1 MSLLTADQ
9 EIQEQQEQEPETEQK
24 RRVDW
29 EKVFRRTVLSL
40 GFGILGLV
48 AVLVVPYFKLA
59 KRVDQNL
66 AVGPFQHT
74 FNYYS
79 AAESFSIGD
88 PMTAADL
95 AAAVKR
101 TGTKYTL
108 AGNTVTVDGAGPVEI
123 QFANDH
129 VSSITD
135 LTNHRKVHEY
145 QLPAQL
151 IANMSDQGRAKR
163 TMVRYDELPPVL
175 IKAIISAED
184 KRFFKHAGF
193 DAPRMAEAFY
203 VDLKQ
208 HRKEQGASTI
218 SMQLARNLWLDHDK
232 NWRRKIAEALITLH
246 LESMLNKQ
254 QIMQDYCNTVFLGS
268 NGTFEIDGMGEA
280 SRAYF
285 NKDVTQLNLTQAA
298 TLAGLIQ
305 RPSFFN
311 PFRHPERAIDRRNVV
326 LSLMR
331 RNGYI
336 TDAQYQAAIQA
347 PLGLRQGVVEQDQSQ
362 YFFDLASDEAAKKA
376 GEMQT
381 AGPTDVHTTIDLR
394 LQQAAEHAI
403 AEGIKVI
410 DKQLAAGHKHVATP
424 QVALIALDPHT
435 GEVKALCG
443 GRDYASSQFN
453 RILSKRPPGSVFKP
467 FVYAAALNTAIAGG
481 NAVLTPVS
489 TVDDSPTTFAYDRNL
504 TYAPANFKDEYRGTV
519 TLRQALAHSLNVAT
533 VKVGQEVGFD
543 NVVALARAAGI
554 NENIRPTPALAL
566 GAYQVTPLEIAEAYT
581 IFANNGVRVQPIFV
595 NSVSDQNGTGLYDH
609 QPDTRQV
616 LDPRVAF
623 LMVDMLQ
630 EVMRSGTA
638 AGVHALGFNLPAAGK
653 TGTSHDGWF
662 AGFTSQLLCIVWVG
676 YDDYHELGLEGAKS
690 ALPIWAEFM
699 KEAARYAQYGAARPF
714 PAPGGV
720 VRVAIDPQTGRQ
732 ASPECTQSPVY
743 SYFIDGTQ
751 PAPEQCAPP
760 EVELISTPDGGMAE
774 RQARPPRP
782 DQNQDQF

>member
-1 MSLLTADQ
+1 MAEQISDE
-9 EIQEQQEQEPETEQK
+9 EIQKPEENEAKPQK
-24 RRVDW
+24 ARVNW
-29 EKVFRRTVLSL
+29 EKVIRRTVLSL
-40 GFGILGLV
+40 GFGFLAVV
-48 AVLVVPYFKLA
+48 AALAIPYYKLS

-66 AVGPFQHT
+66 AVGPFEHT

-79 AAESFSIGD
+79 APESFSPGD
-88 PMTAADL
+88 PITPADFAAE
-95 AAAVKR
+95 VKR
-101 TGTKYTL
+101 TGTKFAL
-108 AGNTVTVDGAGPVEI
+108 AGNSVTVDGAGPVEI
-123 QFANDH
+123 QFANDR
-129 VSSITD
+129 VSAIID

-151 IANMSDQGRAKR
+151 IANMSDEGRAKR
-163 TMVRYDELPPVL
+163 TMVRYADLPPVL

-184 KRFFKHAGF
+184 KRFFKHGGF
-193 DAPRMAEAFY
+193 DVPRMGAAFY
-203 VDLKQ
+203 VDVKQ
-208 HRKEQGASTI
+208 QRKEQGASTI

-246 LESMLNKQ
+246 LESRLSKQ
-254 QIMQDYCNTVFLGS
+254 QIMQDYCNTVYLGS
-268 NGTFEIDGMGEA
+268 NGTFSIDGMGEA

-285 NKDVTQLNLTQAA
+285 DKDVTQLNLTQAA

-305 RPSFFN
+305 RPSYFN
-311 PFRHPERAIDRRNVV
+311 PYRHPERALERRNVV

-336 TDAQYQAAIQA
+336 SRAQYDAAVAA
-347 PLGLRQGVVEQDQSQ
+347 PLGLRKGITEQDQSQ
-362 YFFDLASDEAAKKA
+362 YFFDLASDEAAKNA
-376 GEMQT
+376 GELQT
-381 AGPTDVHTTIDLR
+381 TGPAEVHTTIDLR
-394 LQQAAEHAI
+394 LQRAAEHAI
-403 AEGIKVI
+403 AAGIPVI
-410 DKQLAAGHKHVATP
+410 DKELGVSRKHIAAP
-424 QVALIALDPHT
+424 QAALIVLDPHT

-467 FVYAAALNTAIAGG
+467 FVYAAALNTALTGG
-481 NAVLTPVS
+481 NTVFTPLS
-489 TVDDSPTTFAYDRNL
+489 TVDDSPTTFQYDRGL
-504 TYAPANFKDEYRGTV
+504 IYSPANFKDQYHGMV

-533 VKVGQEVGFD
+533 VKVGEQVGFN

-554 NENIRPTPALAL
+554 NDDIRPTPALAL

-581 IFANNGVRVQPIFV
+581 IFANDGVRVKPIFV
-595 NSVSDQNGTGLYDH
+595 TSVSDQSGTGLYDH
-609 QPDTRQV
+609 QPGTQRV
-616 LDPRVAF
+616 LDQRVAF

-690 ALPIWAEFM
+690 ALPIWTEFM
-699 KEAARYAQYGAARPF
+699 KEAASYAQYGNARPF

-720 VRVAIDPQTGRQ
+720 VRAAVDLQTGHL
-732 ASPECTQSPVY
+732 ASPDCTANAAY

-751 PAPEQCAPP
+751 PAPEQCAPT
-760 EVELISTPDGGMAE
+760 EVELISTPDGGVAE

-782 DQNQDQF
+782 DQNQF